1 MYIPVLKNRLFENK
15 FLREQSSYFDE
26 RVIPLIEILN
36 QKIGRTTLEV
46 DELLSIY
53 DSYINSSYFV
63 DFFTFE
69 EGEYSKH
76 DPNQVPFYIAHRN
89 DTINDYFDLLSLV
102 CDTEHGIP
110 VISIKKGR
118 EFLLDRASIKSLI
131 QMLQALTSKIAV
143 RVQSSLL
150 QNFFMEIDPLLR
162 KDDLLIYDINEDSIQ
177 SKFFDRKLLSSKS
190 SSYKV
195 ILLHSPRSSKLNN
208 GSYLDGDYTGLIDNS
223 IKVNYK
229 KLGFDGF
236 ADYAG
241 LKNVLPTDGSNGK
254 GAALGLFYDSSN
266 NQFFSIMN
274 PDTDQGT
281 RGHLYVLDQ
290 AFTVFKKK
298 LDPNDDCPAFE
309 YMFLNLYSQG
319 KPGQWGQW
327 KYITVLRYVSQVKS
341 SL

>member
-26 RVIPLIEILN
+26 KVIPLIEILN
-36 QKIGRTTLEV
+36 QKIGRTPMQI

-76 DPNQVPFYIAHRN
+76 DLNQVPFYIAHRN

-102 CDTEHGIP
+102 CATEHGIP

-118 EFLLDRASIKSLI
+118 EFLLNKATIKSLI

-162 KDDLLIYDINEDSIQ
+162 EDDLLIYDINEDSIQ
-177 SKFFDRKLLSSKS
+177 SKFF
-190 SSYKV
+190 
-195 ILLHSPRSSKLNN
+195 
-208 GSYLDGDYTGLIDNS
+208 
-223 IKVNYK
+223 
-229 KLGFDGF
+229 
-236 ADYAG
+236 
-241 LKNVLPTDGSNGK
+241 
-254 GAALGLFYDSSN
+254 
-266 NQFFSIMN
+266 
-274 PDTDQGT
+274 
-281 RGHLYVLDQ
+281 
-290 AFTVFKKK
+290 
-298 LDPNDDCPAFE
+298 
-309 YMFLNLYSQG
+309 
-319 KPGQWGQW
+319 
-327 KYITVLRYVSQVKS
+327 
-341 SL
+341 